1 VKFSIN
7 QLRKIIKEEILRLT
21 ETEYHGSGFSPEL
34 GLDSM
39 GAEAH
44 LENIQE
50 AQANEDKDGERAAIL
65 AYLEWL
71 SDSLYDESRSGGAPE
86 SRFEDSNHMF
96 DDAAELD
103 AYVQRAS
110 ADPNWD
116 DNGWIE
122 MISNYAKQSNPSMEM
137 R

>member
-1 VKFSIN
+1 
-7 QLRKIIKEEILRLT
+7 
-21 ETEYHGSGFSPEL
+21 
-34 GLDSM
+34 M

-50 AQANEDKDGERAAIL
+50 AQANDDDEGERAAIL

-71 SDSLYDESRSGGAPE
+71 SDSLYDEARSAGAPE

-110 ADPNWD
+110 ANPSWD
-116 DNGWIE
+116 ELGWIK
-122 MISNYAKQSNPSMEM
+122 MVSDYAKQSNPSMEM